1 MKNKTFM
8 EVLALYKNLA
18 TQDFYESENSFKDAS
33 ARYSYRKIYVKKVL
47 IITVLSFYVCFISR
61 FITNLESSWL
71 ESLT

>member
-1 MKNKTFM
+1 M

-47 IITVLSFYVCFISR
+47 IITVL
-61 FITNLESSWL
+61 
-71 ESLT
+71 